1 MHLLV
6 TGHFGVSALWLL
18 AFYNRDYC
26 VIFHINNCDP
36 TFLIHVLFEN
46 FSIKA
51 LCQILGPD
59 MLQIAGI
66 TLPYDTLDQVRNRLE
81 EVSPNL
87 VRYDDVEGANYFQQ
101 ASELSKV
108 KTYLY
113 AVFITVYPLGNSGYF
128 LMLLLISFSSFAASE
143 PATTC

>member
-1 MHLLV
+1 M
-6 TGHFGVSALWLL
+6 
-18 AFYNRDYC
+18 
-26 VIFHINNCDP
+26 
-36 TFLIHVLFEN
+36 
-46 FSIKA
+46 
-51 LCQILGPD
+51 
-59 MLQIAGI
+59 
-66 TLPYDTLDQVRNRLE
+66 E